1 MATQLRNRFFK
12 LLSEKE
18 QQESRRITQTE
29 IAESLGIA
37 IHTVG
42 RWMRNNV
49 TKFESPIVERMCDY
63 FDCEVGDLLYLERDD
78 SPQGK

>member
-1 MATQLRNRFFK
+1 MTGKLRNRFFK

-29 IAESLGIA
+29 VAESLGIA

-42 RWMRNNV
+42 RWMRNDV
-49 TKFESPIVERMCDY
+49 TKFESPIVERMCEY
-63 FDCEVGDLLYLERDD
+63 FGCDVADLLYLERDD
-78 SPQGK
+78 SSEGK